1 MRRGNGADGM
11 ISFFC
16 YGTLRHLPLLKIVLG
31 RDLGTLDMADAVLPD
46 HAVYWAKDQTF
57 PMIVAQAG
65 AQAQG
70 LLIRGLSDEDVA
82 RLDFYESGFDYDLS
96 PVHVLPEGG
105 DAEPAQVFFPD
116 VSLWEPGAPW
126 SLSAWEEGCG
136 PLATTAAVEVMD
148 YFGVKSDDAI
158 GHMVPMIQARAA
170 ARLNAAK
177 GTPVSPSGLSRTDV
191 RISEHRRA
199 YADFFALDE
208 YDLSFRRFDGSE
220 TGKVKRAVFVGGDAA
235 IVLPYDPVRDVVLL
249 VEQMRMGPL
258 GRGDPDVWQLEP
270 VAGRLDAGE
279 TPQETAYRET
289 LEEAGVEL
297 QALESVADCY
307 PSPGASSEFFYI
319 YIGLADLPEKTTGTG
334 GLDSENEDIRVHLV
348 GFEALMAMLER
359 GEIRNAPLALA
370 ALWLARH
377 RDRLRNTA

>member
-11 ISFFC
+11 TSFFC
-16 YGTLRHLPLLKIVLG
+16 YGTLRHLPLLGIVLG
-31 RDLGTLDMADAVLPD
+31 RAPSSLDMAQAVLPD

-96 PVHVLPEGG
+96 PVHVVTEDGN
-105 DAEPAQVFFPD
+105 AEPAQVFFPD
-116 VSLWEPGAPW
+116 VSLWQPGATW
-126 SLSAWEEGCG
+126 SLTEWEKDCG
-136 PLATTAAVEVMD
+136 PLASTAAIEVMD
-148 YFGVKSDDAI
+148 YFGVKSDDQI
-158 GHMVPMIQARAA
+158 GRMFPMIQARAA
-170 ARLNAAK
+170 ARLNAAA
-177 GTPVSPSGLSRTDV
+177 GVPVSPSGLSRADV
-191 RISEHRRA
+191 RISQHRRA

-208 YDLSFRRFDGSE
+208 YDLSFRRFDGQE
-220 TGKVKRAVFVGGDAA
+220 TDIVKRAVFMGGDAA

-279 TPQETAYRET
+279 TPQQTAYRET

-297 QALESVADCY
+297 YALENVADCY

-319 YIGLADLPEKTTGTG
+319 YVGLADLPDKTNGTG
-334 GLDSENEDIRVHLV
+334 GLDSENEDIRVHLI
-348 GFEALMAMLER
+348 GFDALIAMLDR
-359 GEIRNAPLALA
+359 GHIRNAPLVLA
-370 ALWLARH
+370 TLWLARH